1 MWLNLTTLTNK
12 TALVDMSK
20 VLHMYEVK
28 NGTNVYY
35 NIVETNALGKP
46 VLKHITV
53 KENINLISRR
63 LRARAV

>member
-1 MWLNLTTLTNK
+1 MWLNLTTLTDK

-20 VLHMYEVK
+20 VLHLYEAK
-28 NGTNVYY
+28 GGTNVYY

-53 KENINLISRR
+53 KEPISLISRR
-63 LRARAV
+63 LRAKAV